1 MKLQVNDLLKNHGVT
16 FGEREIECAI
26 NFFNLNI
33 YFNTTS
39 NSSLKYKD
47 STLCSYINS
56 QIDQTTAINI
66 LISNVQN
73 ILVSEEHL
81 EWIENNNHRL
91 IIWLLNRLSK
101 QYNFIIITYGINNLY
116 KTFLFNLDAINISI
130 DEKILFLQN

>member
-1 MKLQVNDLLKNHGVT
+1 MIHDKNLKLQVNDLLKNHGVT

-47 STLCSYINS
+47 SILCSYINN

-73 ILVSEEHL
+73 TL
-81 EWIENNNHRL
+81 EVVPHV
-91 IIWLLNRLSK
+91 
-101 QYNFIIITYGINNLY
+101 
-116 KTFLFNLDAINISI
+116 
-130 DEKILFLQN
+130 